1 MKKIIA
7 LGLTASLLALTL
19 ASAGCSANRETK
31 ADMSEIS
38 VTGQNSTK
46 EARQDE
52 DSKKESTQSD
62 DSSTALSSAS
72 VAESS
77 VPTESSTEEP
87 SENSVEESSSVS
99 EPSLSS
105 DVSAVVSSEPPSEVS
120 YVKLTASPEIK
131 EKYSRTEVEKNE
143 NGVNID
149 YPGITQ
155 KQFDE
160 IVALRCEHF
169 GDKMLYQ
176 EGIILGTVDQSA
188 PRLTLSKMKE
198 IINKAKDQELEADKD
213 VWRKYKK
220 YPYDYSNCYAGYIIN
235 EFKKIQIY
243 DCVETHDPTGCLYY
257 LSVDENGKPI
267 VNENEIPVEYVSIMD
282 VGMSTSIIHY
292 ALNNDGE
299 LSEEKLYMS

>member
-1 MKKIIA
+1 MGGEKLIQYCRYEYVHKSKDMKEVIALKKIIA
-7 LGLTASLLALTL
+7 LALTASLLALTL

-46 EARQDE
+46 GARQDE
-52 DSKKESTQSD
+52 D
-62 DSSTALSSAS
+62 
-72 VAESS
+72 
-77 VPTESSTEEP
+77 
-87 SENSVEESSSVS
+87 SVEESSSVS

-105 DVSAVVSSEPPSEVS
+105 DVSAVVSSEPSSEVS

-220 YPYDYSNCYAGYIIN
+220 YPYDYPNCYAGYIIN